1 MGLISITSVC
11 VCVIVSTYV
20 GGVWVHVYV
29 YMGECSTYSGE
40 FRLSPSVVR
49 SLERNRST
57 HTLRVSHQPHEGTA
71 HKAHTQQLES

>member
-1 MGLISITSVC
+1 M
-11 VCVIVSTYV
+11 Y
-20 GGVWVHVYV
+20 VYV

-57 HTLRVSHQPHEGTA
+57 HTQS
-71 HKAHTQQLES
+71 ESPTT

>member
-1 MGLISITSVC
+1 MCTCGWGLLDDVINSECVCAMVC
-11 VCVIVSTYV
+11 VW
-20 GGVWVHVYV
+20 GGRVWVHVYV

-57 HTLRVSHQPHEGTA
+57 HTQR
-71 HKAHTQQLES
+71 ESPATGGNIIGK

>member
-1 MGLISITSVC
+1 MCDGMC
-11 VCVIVSTYV
+11 VW
-20 GGVWVHVYV
+20 GGGGGGWGRVWVHVYV

-57 HTLRVSHQPHEGTA
+57 HTQC
-71 HKAHTQQLES
+71 ESPTTGGNIIGK